1 MRSIT
6 IEEMKKQLSTIT
18 LIDIRDN
25 YKYIIGK
32 IPTAINIPMNF
43 LLVNPENY
51 LKKNQKYYIYCE
63 YGTRSEKLC
72 NKLSNLG
79 YDVVNVIGGYNEY
92 KLSNH
97 RT

>member
-1 MRSIT
+1 MTIISILLENT
-6 IEEMKKQLSTIT
+6 
-18 LIDIRDN
+18 N
-25 YKYIIGK
+25 CHKY
-32 IPTAINIPMNF
+32 PYEF